1 MPSSGRG
8 DCLHHNSVDLPVAR
22 LGLRIIRTDLV
33 NTSLKVATLTQH
45 FRELS
50 HARRGVQQT
59 SGVPTSEYDDVEC
72 SQIEPDRRYCVEFDP
87 SIPVYTELFDCAA
100 SIITSA
106 QHQPQLLI
114 EAVVYDFLSGG
125 HGISLSKTKVGFI
138 TMNRIL
144 HPYFTDASITTD
156 FLLEAITYQTRQCL
170 INSHD
175 SMNTIGL
182 RSNKIRFPVPF
193 AMFIDKLPG
202 TMAWNS
208 TQQPLPLTPNNSWET
223 LLTTLLKFYAI
234 RVDVTLFFKE
244 LWSPVLPSII
254 STIRMPIEDCSS
266 AFKSL
271 IKVATRLLSHTFSE
285 KSMIILPATATA
297 VSQAL
302 YAVIG
307 IEGLHIYLF
316 DLLILPNIVK
326 ILSLADDDFAGGDVL
341 QQSNACY
348 DRLSWWPENS
358 HGVYNPVR
366 SLVWMVWRLYSGAV
380 GITCQALSSLSAEKF
395 FSDDASIDSSSMS
408 DQRLQNLL
416 FALSRAIAKSVEL
429 IVRLP
434 IDANT
439 FNLCDI
445 DRNMNG
451 EEKNAAAALT
461 ADALDR
467 RFTIL
472 VPKPAE
478 MLQLLAI
485 SRYEVSTFF
494 EALMG
499 SLNAK
504 AARGQHN
511 IQGEES
517 ESFLRDGIMCYKMLE
532 NSIQRDVP
540 LASQRV
546 SEQMMLKLS
555 SAAVPALYGGLE
567 EEGIKE
573 THRQLSN
580 GLHLANSYQVILLDR
595 LQQLQ
600 GGMKSKSKLCDR
612 TEQGQHCFSA
622 AQRPSDI
629 STHTAHTSTSQHYHD
644 FRQALATT
652 STDTIRRDHHRVRPS
667 ELYRAATE
675 SYVLK
680 VTPPHRGI
688 TRPVKPLERAEESQ
702 AECKHYL
709 ISIILPLHVSLT
721 FISYK
726 FCC

>member
-8 DCLHHNSVDLPVAR
+8 DCLHHSSVDLPVAR

-50 HARRGVQQT
+50 HSRRGVRQT
-59 SGVPTSEYDDVEC
+59 CGVPTIEHDDIEF
-72 SQIEPDRRYCVEFDP
+72 SKIEPDRRYCFEFDP

-100 SIITSA
+100 SIITYA

-114 EAVVYDFLSGG
+114 EAVVSDFLSRG
-125 HGISLSKTKVGFI
+125 HGFSLSKTKVGFI
-138 TMNRIL
+138 AMNRIL
-144 HPYFTDASITTD
+144 HPYFTDAVVTTD

-175 SMNTIGL
+175 SMSTMGL
-182 RSNKIRFPVPF
+182 RSTIIRFPVPF

-244 LWSPVLPSII
+244 LWSPVLPSIV

-285 KSMIILPATATA
+285 KSMIMLPATATA

-316 DLLILPNIVK
+316 DLLILPNLVK

-348 DRLSWWPENS
+348 DRSTWWPENS
-358 HGVYNPVR
+358 NGVYNPVR
-366 SLVWMVWRLYSGAV
+366 SLLWMVWRLYSGAV
-380 GITCQALSSLSAEKF
+380 GISGPALSSLSAEKF
-395 FSDDASIDSSSMS
+395 FSDDASLDSSSMS

-434 IDANT
+434 VDANEC
-439 FNLCDI
+439 NLCDI
-445 DRNMNG
+445 DRGMNG
-451 EEKNAAAALT
+451 EEMNAVAALT

-467 RFTIL
+467 RLTIL
-472 VPKPAE
+472 VPKPTE
-478 MLQLLAI
+478 MLQLLVI

-494 EALMG
+494 EAVMG

-504 AARGQHN
+504 ATRRQHTT
-511 IQGEES
+511 QGEES

-532 NSIQRDVP
+532 NSMQRDVP

-546 SEQMMLKLS
+546 SEQMILKLS

-567 EEGIKE
+567 EEDIKE
-573 THRQLSN
+573 THRQLSD
-580 GLHLANSYQVILLDR
+580 GLHLASSYQVILLDR

-600 GGMKSKSKLCDR
+600 GGMNKSKLCDR
-612 TEQGQHCFSA
+612 IEQGRHCFSA
-622 AQRPSDI
+622 AQRSSYI
-629 STHTAHTSTSQHYHD
+629 STHTAHIPHPSIIIFLD
-644 FRQALATT
+644 
-652 STDTIRRDHHRVRPS
+652 RPS
-667 ELYRAATE
+667 
-675 SYVLK
+675 
-680 VTPPHRGI
+680 P
-688 TRPVKPLERAEESQ
+688 Q
-702 AECKHYL
+702 
-709 ISIILPLHVSLT
+709 LPLTL
-721 FISYK
+721 
-726 FCC
+726 

>member
-8 DCLHHNSVDLPVAR
+8 VCLHHNSVDLPVAR

-50 HARRGVQQT
+50 HSRRCVQQT
-59 SGVPTSEYDDVEC
+59 NGFPTSEHDDIEF
-72 SQIEPDRRYCVEFDP
+72 SQVEPDRRYCSEFDS
-87 SIPVYTELFDCAA
+87 SIPVYAELFDCAA
-100 SIITSA
+100 SIITYA

-114 EAVVYDFLSGG
+114 EAVVYDFLSQR
-125 HGISLSKTKVGFI
+125 HAISLSKTKVGFI
-138 TMNRIL
+138 AVNRIL
-144 HPYFTDASITTD
+144 HPYFTDASVTTD
-156 FLLEAITYQTRQCL
+156 FLLEAITYQTRQYL
-170 INSHD
+170 INNYD
-175 SMNTIGL
+175 SMNTIGA
-182 RSNKIRFPVPF
+182 RSNRIRFPTPF

-208 TQQPLPLTPNNSWET
+208 AQQPLPLTPNNSWET
-223 LLTTLLKFYAI
+223 FLTTLLKFYAI

-244 LWSPVLPSII
+244 LWSPVLPSIM
-254 STIRMPIEDCSS
+254 STLRMPTEDCSS

-285 KSMIILPATATA
+285 KSMIVLPATATA

-316 DLLILPNIVK
+316 DLLILPNLVK

-348 DRLSWWPENS
+348 DRSTWWPENY

-380 GITCQALSSLSAEKF
+380 GITGQALSSLSAEKF
-395 FSDDASIDSSSMS
+395 FTDDASLDSSSMS
-408 DQRLQNLL
+408 DRRLQNLL
-416 FALSRAIAKSVEL
+416 FTISRAIAKSVEL
-429 IVRLP
+429 IVRLLV
-434 IDANT
+434 DANT
-439 FNLCDI
+439 CNLCDI
-445 DRNMNG
+445 DRVMNS
-451 EEKNAAAALT
+451 EEPNAVAALT

-467 RFTIL
+467 RLTIL
-472 VPKPAE
+472 VQKPAE
-478 MLQLLAI
+478 MLQLLVI

-494 EALMG
+494 EAVMG
-499 SLNAK
+499 SLNTK
-504 AARGQHN
+504 ATRGQHTT
-511 IQGEES
+511 QDEES
-517 ESFLRDGIMCYKMLE
+517 DSFLRDGITCYKMLE

-555 SAAVPALYGGLE
+555 SAAAPALYGGLE
-567 EEGIKE
+567 EEDIME
-573 THRQLSN
+573 THRQLST
-580 GLHLANSYQVILLDR
+580 GLHLANSYQVILLGR

-612 TEQGQHCFSA
+612 IEQGQHCFSA
-622 AQRPSDI
+622 AQRSSDI
-629 STHTAHTSTSQHYHD
+629 STHTAHTSTPQHYHD
-644 FRQALATT
+644 LRQTLAIT
-652 STDTIRRDHHRVRPS
+652 SSDTMRRDNHRVRPS

-675 SYVLK
+675 SFVLK

-702 AECKHYL
+702 AEC
-709 ISIILPLHVSLT
+709 
-721 FISYK
+721 
-726 FCC
+726 